1 MRALDPADI
10 GTGSIRSKQLRAA
23 TARRRSGIVDRLS
36 RQSFIDLAELQ
47 EEYGCSF
54 ATLRRDLAYLNE
66 QGLIRRTYGG
76 AVAAESGAEEPF
88 ASRVAEMAEAKRRI
102 GVAAGGLIS
111 EGQAVGLTGGTTT
124 QQVARALAPL
134 QGLTILTNAVTVA
147 LEFTGSL
154 SRVIVSGGEM
164 RSDTCELV
172 GPLAE
177 HVLTEIHIDT
187 VFVGADGLSVEGGL
201 TTHSPMEARIN
212 RVLMD
217 QAARV
222 VVVVDHTKLGQRTL
236 ARVAPISLVHMIITD
251 ADAPFELTEPFEA
264 HGILIIRA

>member
-1 MRALDPADI
+1 MRALDA
-10 GTGSIRSKQLRAA
+10 SERVSSKQLRAA
-23 TARRRSGIVDRLS
+23 TARRRSGIVARLS
-36 RQSFIDLAELQ
+36 KQSFIDLAELQ
-47 EEYGCSF
+47 QEYGCSF
-54 ATLRRDLAYLNE
+54 ATLRRDLAYLSK

-76 AVAAESGAEEPF
+76 AVAVESGAEEPF
-88 ASRVAEMAEAKRRI
+88 AFRVGEMADAKQKI
-102 GVAAGGLIS
+102 GLAAAALIFD
-111 EGQAVGLTGGTTT
+111 GQAVGLTGGTTT

-134 QGLTILTNAVTVA
+134 HGLTILTNAVTVA
-147 LEFTGSL
+147 MEFMGSS

-164 RSDTCELV
+164 RTDTCELV

-177 HVLTEIHIDT
+177 PVLGEIHIDT

-217 QAARV
+217 QATCV

-236 ARVAPISLVHMIITD
+236 ARVAPLSLVHAIITD
-251 ADAPFELTEPFEA
+251 ADAPSERTEPLEA
-264 HGILIIRA
+264 QGIRIIRA